1 LNHFLFIWQFLLLS
15 TLRGK
20 NTKKAK
26 MNKNDLKLNV
36 NKTPSFG
43 QAPQCPLE
51 SLNEGWVAGARSA
64 DSP

>member
-1 LNHFLFIWQFLLLS
+1 MAIFILS

-36 NKTPSFG
+36 NKTPSFR
-43 QAPQCPLE
+43 QAPECPLE
-51 SLNEGWVAGARSA
+51 SLNGAWVAGARKA